1 MGSRRNSSGLLLFH
15 SEPISSSSSSE
26 ALSSGLR
33 LKFSVRLLISPKKRL
48 NQKIFNQ
55 NSEKSSYD
63 TEVPISITVP
73 SRGQTRSHSPNFM
86 GLGIGSQKFKGS
98 HSFKGSHPSILSKR
112 RETESP
118 LPGPTSRRGSKQVN
132 IISPKDTD
140 ANMARRKSFQQS
152 GSQDR
157 IISVIKT
164 FIVNRSSFILKF

>member
-1 MGSRRNSSGLLLFH
+1 
-15 SEPISSSSSSE
+15 
-26 ALSSGLR
+26 
-33 LKFSVRLLISPKKRL
+33 
-48 NQKIFNQ
+48 
-55 NSEKSSYD
+55 
-63 TEVPISITVP
+63 
-73 SRGQTRSHSPNFM
+73 M

-157 IISVIKT
+157 ISSVIKK
-164 FIVNRSSFILKF
+164 IRSAQIIFYS

>member
-1 MGSRRNSSGLLLFH
+1 M
-15 SEPISSSSSSE
+15 
-26 ALSSGLR
+26 
-33 LKFSVRLLISPKKRL
+33 
-48 NQKIFNQ
+48 
-55 NSEKSSYD
+55 
-63 TEVPISITVP
+63 P

-140 ANMARRKSFQQS
+140 ANMARRKNFQQS

-164 FIVNRSSFILKF
+164 FIVNRSSFILEF